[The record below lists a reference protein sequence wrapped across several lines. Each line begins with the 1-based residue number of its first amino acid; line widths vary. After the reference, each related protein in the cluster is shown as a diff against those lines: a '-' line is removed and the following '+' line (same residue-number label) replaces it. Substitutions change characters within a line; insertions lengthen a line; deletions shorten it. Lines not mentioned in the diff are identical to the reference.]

1 MAKEVVIGPYV
12 DYDGILTKDE
22 RKKILTRIESAF
34 GWLGATIPEEI
45 ELADTKF
52 RLREEI
58 QKLIMKQ
65 TLTQEESQRII
76 RIICLLEH
84 QSEFLKSIVKSEDIS
99 EAEAIELSNNI
110 CGILRAVHQLRE
122 LVKKEPKAKALEA
135 KEELMQEVEDNKRWI
150 RYIKRIK

>member
-1 MAKEVVIGPYV
+1 MNP
-12 DYDGILTKDE
+12 KDE

-65 TLTQEESQRII
+65 TLTPEESQRII
-76 RIICLLEH
+76 RIITLLEH
-84 QSEFLKSIVKSEDIS
+84 QSEFLKSIVKSEDIT

-122 LVKKEPKAKALEA
+122 FVKKEPKSKALEA
-135 KEELMQEVEDNKRWI
+135 KEELMQEVEDDKRWL
-150 RYIKRIK
+150 RYIKKIK